1 MCLTDAVFQGNI
13 KIGDV
18 LDKLNGV
25 HITPSLK
32 GRLSATLRCR
42 KGEPINISVV
52 KAYNHETKEFFMP
65 VRSLL
70 KQLNID
76 CASVVKQY
84 EELAEEILPKGV
96 WCVEVGIV
104 GFIYIFFYFS
114 SGYDVRYLGY
124 VDVGSNGNVKQVEK
138 AVTRMCITQ
147 GVEASIASMDGM
159 AVTKVNKIVTFEF
172 GEIGIKVKDV
182 QTNEVSQT
190 SSVGVTHKFRNFRF
204 CWSTPTCKSP
214 RVETRPG
221 FPKISAIAP
230 GNPLF
235 F

>member
-104 GFIYIFFYFS
+104 DFIYIFF
-114 SGYDVRYLGY
+114 
-124 VDVGSNGNVKQVEK
+124 
-138 AVTRMCITQ
+138 
-147 GVEASIASMDGM
+147 
-159 AVTKVNKIVTFEF
+159 
-172 GEIGIKVKDV
+172 
-182 QTNEVSQT
+182 
-190 SSVGVTHKFRNFRF
+190 
-204 CWSTPTCKSP
+204 
-214 RVETRPG
+214 
-221 FPKISAIAP
+221 
-230 GNPLF
+230 
-235 F
+235 